1 VVASRSALIVANG
14 EYRSAK
20 LRRLRAPARD
30 ADALARVLQDPAI
43 GDFDVELVRDQPEHV
58 LRRRIARFFADRR
71 RDDLLLLHMSCHGL
85 KDDDGH
91 LFFATADTEFDDL
104 DTTAVP
110 EDFVRRQIAK
120 SRSGRIVL
128 LLDCCYSGAFS
139 RGMAARAGAGVEL
152 KERFAG
158 RGRAVITASNAME
171 YSFEGN
177 ELSGEGEPS
186 IFTRAVVKALET
198 GQGDRDLDGWIAVDE
213 LYDYVYDEVSG
224 ASPQHPVK
232 WVDLEGDLRIA
243 KSVYRPPA
251 KPAELPP
258 DLRQAIES
266 PERHTRLGAVYVLG
280 DLLAGSDRC
289 LAKAARQALERLA
302 KDDSRLVYEAANRTI
317 AAAPA
322 EPAAVA
328 SRTKTEV
335 QGEPAVEPSARDQEP
350 LPVEDE
356 DSFGKSMEAAVGKE
370 LADDSVSAGETADAA
385 ASPVDLRNTD
395 PPRIVATGES
405 TPSNSEKA
413 AAPPAKPTGGP
424 IQPSSAFGEH
434 HEPPVWSRNPRLAG
448 DPRVGQQLSL
458 TDLSVPPGQVALSY
472 EWQRELGDRTGVL
485 DIPDARDVHYELR
498 FEDLGC
504 RVRARIIARGR
515 LGESVTHTGWSATVT
530 SQNATATGLVPSLGL
545 TGARAAGVA
554 AVGGAIAAIAS
565 VFLED
570 SDRWLAWVWYQV
582 PVAIMSV
589 GVILLI
595 GLAFRS
601 DRRALL
607 LAAAGLALVLLGVAF
622 PMSYRPGPLPRT
634 VGFWLGACGA
644 AVAAV
649 GAAFAAW
656 LAYPEARTAGD
667 ETSSPTPSRITR
679 AAFALPGPMIV
690 IASLFV
696 LPEWSDRHR
705 YTTWIN
711 WRHDVVLRYPAA
723 IILLCGVTMA
733 LAVWGIRV
741 NRRRLLVIGAAVG
754 CLVLGEAVP
763 FIFTDPHEPGPWGS
777 GRWLR
782 IVGAVFA
789 IAGLAAAGAMTRR
802 DAPASRR
809 YG

>member
-43 GDFDVELVRDQPEHV
+43 GDFHVELVRDQPEHV
-58 LRRRIARFFADRR
+58 LRRRVARFFADRR

-85 KDDDGH
+85 KDDDGQ
-91 LFFATADTEFDDL
+91 LFFATTDTEFDDL
-104 DTTAVP
+104 DSTAVP
-110 EDFVRRQIAK
+110 EEFVRRQIAK

-198 GQGDRDLDGWIAVDE
+198 GQADRDLDGWIAVDE

-251 KPAELPP
+251 KPAELSP
-258 DLRQAIES
+258 DLRLAIEN
-266 PERHTRLGAVYVLG
+266 PERHTRLGAVHVLG
-280 DLLAGSDRC
+280 GLLGGSDPG
-289 LAKAARQALERLA
+289 LTKTARQALELLA
-302 KDDSRLVYEAANRTI
+302 KDDSRLVHEAANRTLA
-317 AAAPA
+317 AAAP
-322 EPAAVA
+322 EPVAAA
-328 SRTKTEV
+328 MTNTEV
-335 QGEPAVEPSARDQEP
+335 QGEPAVESSARDQKA
-350 LPVEDE
+350 LPGENEGTFDTR
-356 DSFGKSMEAAVGKE
+356 MEAAVDKE
-370 LADDSVSAGETADAA
+370 LADDSVSAGDTADAA
-385 ASPVDLRNTD
+385 AAPVDLRNADSPT
-395 PPRIVATGES
+395 IVATGES
-405 TPSNSEKA
+405 TPSHSEKA
-413 AAPPAKPTGGP
+413 AAAPVKLTGGP
-424 IQPSSAFGEH
+424 IRPSSSSGDH
-434 HEPPVWSRNPRLAG
+434 HEPPVWSPNPRLAG

-472 EWQRELGDRTGVL
+472 EWQRELGDRTRVL
-485 DIPDARDVHYELR
+485 DIPDAHDVYYELR
-498 FEDLGC
+498 FQDLGC
-504 RVRARIIARGR
+504 RVRARITARGR
-515 LGESVTHTGWSATVT
+515 LGESVTHTGWSPTVT
-530 SQNATATGLVPSLGL
+530 SPNPTAPRLVPSLGL
-545 TGARAAGVA
+545 TGARAAGAA
-554 AVGGAIAAIAS
+554 AVGGAIAVIVSLLLPNSEPRLAS
-565 VFLED
+565 VGY
-570 SDRWLAWVWYQV
+570 RA
-582 PVAIMSV
+582 PVALMSV

-595 GLAFRS
+595 GFAYRS

-607 LAAAGLALVLLGVAF
+607 LAATGLALALLGVTF
-622 PMSYRPGPLPRT
+622 PMSWPPGPLPRT
-634 VGFWLGACGA
+634 AGLWLGACGA
-644 AVAAV
+644 AVAAI
-649 GAAFAAW
+649 GAAVASW
-656 LAYPEARTAGD
+656 LAYPEAPTATG
-667 ETSSPTPSRITR
+667 EASSPTASRFTR
-679 AAFALPGPMIV
+679 AALALPGPLIV
-690 IASLFV
+690 IGSLFV
-696 LPEWSDRHR
+696 LPEWAVPPGR
-705 YTTWIN
+705 TTWEN
-711 WRHDVVLRYPAA
+711 WVDHPIFRYPSA
-723 IILLCGVTMA
+723 IILLCGLVIA
-733 LAVWGIRV
+733 LAAAGIRV
-741 NRRRLLVIGAAVG
+741 DRGRLLVIAAGVG

-763 FIFTDPHEPGPWGS
+763 LIFTDQGEPPWGS

-782 IVGAVFA
+782 IAGAVVA
-789 IAGLAAAGAMTRR
+789 VAGLSVTGAMTRR